1 MKFTWTIEN
10 FTRLNTKK
18 LYSDI
23 FLAEDYKWRVLIFP
37 KGNDVDFLSA
47 YLDVA
52 DSESLPYGW
61 SRIAD
66 FSLTVVNQIHR
77 KDSMRETG
85 QEKVTGGFTR
95 LISLAVLCD
104 PCWGFLLNDIVVIE
118 AEVADNLTL
127 KRLSAAEELLKSTL
141 ASAPSAEA
149 LAALDTVS
157 LYSRSSL
164 ATLCS
169 DAAYEEFTSALKLL
183 TEQGMIP
190 LSITSML
197 KNLLESLE
205 REIPKYVA
213 AEKELT
219 PAEEFVAQFE
229 VMKVQLGRAMQ
240 TCEEKKDIVANY
252 DAKIAELEAELA
264 RAKGKRAG
272 AMANLKTAVDEMEP
286 LKQSFTDS
294 SSKSESFYVKQATL
308 TAQKGV
314 PAGIWVV
321 IQDVPK
327 KYFKF

>member
-197 KNLLESLE
+197 KTLLESLE
-205 REIPKYVA
+205 REIPKYICGCRKRTYPSRGVCS
-213 AEKELT
+213 
-219 PAEEFVAQFE
+219 PV
-229 VMKVQLGRAMQ
+229 RS
-240 TCEEKKDIVANY
+240 D
-252 DAKIAELEAELA
+252 EAELA

-321 IQDVPK
+321 IQDVLK
-327 KYFKF
+327 KYFKFY

>member
-1 MKFTWTIEN
+1 MAGTNISQGKRC
-10 FTRLNTKK
+10 RL
-18 LYSDI
+18 
-23 FLAEDYKWRVLIFP
+23 
-37 KGNDVDFLSA
+37 
-47 YLDVA
+47 
-52 DSESLPYGW
+52 
-61 SRIAD
+61 
-66 FSLTVVNQIHR
+66 
-77 KDSMRETG
+77 
-85 QEKVTGGFTR
+85 
-95 LISLAVLCD
+95 
-104 PCWGFLLNDIVVIE
+104 PC
-118 AEVADNLTL
+118 
-127 KRLSAAEELLKSTL
+127 
-141 ASAPSAEA
+141 
-149 LAALDTVS
+149 
-157 LYSRSSL
+157 
-164 ATLCS
+164 
-169 DAAYEEFTSALKLL
+169 
-183 TEQGMIP
+183 

-321 IQDVPK
+321 IQDVLQILVTFSSVNSHSWLESSDVHK
-327 KYFKF
+327 RK

>member
-77 KDSMRETG
+77 KDSMRESILFFPSLLFSSVQIRTR
-85 QEKVTGGFTR
+85 ESDWGFTR

-169 DAAYEEFTSALKLL
+169 DAAYEEFTSMWAH
-183 TEQGMIP
+183 
-190 LSITSML
+190 
-197 KNLLESLE
+197 
-205 REIPKYVA
+205 
-213 AEKELT
+213 KEHFHVGT
-219 PAEEFVAQFE
+219 
-229 VMKVQLGRAMQ
+229 
-240 TCEEKKDIVANY
+240 
-252 DAKIAELEAELA
+252 
-264 RAKGKRAG
+264 
-272 AMANLKTAVDEMEP
+272 
-286 LKQSFTDS
+286 QS
-294 SSKSESFYVKQATL
+294 
-308 TAQKGV
+308 
-314 PAGIWVV
+314 
-321 IQDVPK
+321 
-327 KYFKF
+327 